1 MNLSEV
7 IRTAQ
12 KVTDLAAKADQ
23 TVSHYQ
29 RVEEYKKSGEWER
42 DIKKAHKIQ
51 NITDMVFIFFL
62 LLWLV
67 IIIATIVLC
76 VKNNDIILTLL
87 HL

>member
-12 KVTDLAAKADQ
+12 KVTNVAAKADQ
-23 TVSHYQ
+23 TVSHYK
-29 RVEEYKKSGEWER
+29 RVEEYKQSEAWEK

-51 NITDMVFIFFL
+51 NITDIVFIFFL

-76 VKNNDIILTLL
+76 VKNNDIVLTLL